1 MAERKSIAVLDANAF
16 ISMSN
21 IRNLG
26 ATTRLVTTEDV
37 LAELRDLKTKEFVD
51 SFPFPIETINC
62 DDKVLELVKD
72 FAKRTGDIASLSQ
85 VDLELIAITHQL
97 YKREGLESQLRK
109 NPPPIQEKD
118 DLQELYNKEDLS
130 SDEEESSEEDTKPLE
145 IVEKPEEENNE
156 EAVEPKAEE
165 KKESEAVARKESA
178 EAEEEEWIA
187 VPVKKRK
194 ESSSSESES
203 DD

>member
-130 SDEEESSEEDTKPLE
+130 SDEEESSEEDTQPLE
-145 IVEKPEEENNE
+145 IVEKPEEENKEE
-156 EAVEPKAEE
+156 EAAEPKVETKVETGETVEAGEAAEE
-165 KKESEAVARKESA
+165 KKEGEEVGRKE
-178 EAEEEEWIA
+178 
-187 VPVKKRK
+187 
-194 ESSSSESES
+194 
-203 DD
+203 